1 MLMTLLNSPKSFLL
15 YFRSS
20 YGLGFRNGIKEGEM
34 LGDGF
39 LFFFFLN
46 PLLKR
51 LFERICRIFNKE
63 LQKAWHNART

>member
-1 MLMTLLNSPKSFLL
+1 MTLLNSPKSFLL

-20 YGLGFRNGIKEGEM
+20 YGLGFRNSIKEGEM
-34 LGDGF
+34 LGDGSLS
-39 LFFFFLN
+39 LFFFLS

>member
-1 MLMTLLNSPKSFLL
+1 
-15 YFRSS
+15 
-20 YGLGFRNGIKEGEM
+20 M
-34 LGDGF
+34 LGDGSLS
-39 LFFFFLN
+39 LFFFLS